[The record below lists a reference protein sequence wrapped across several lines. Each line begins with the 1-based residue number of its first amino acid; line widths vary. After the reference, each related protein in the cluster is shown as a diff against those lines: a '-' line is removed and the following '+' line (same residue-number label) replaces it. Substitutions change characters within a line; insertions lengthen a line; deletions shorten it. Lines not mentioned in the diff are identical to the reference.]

1 MKPRGR
7 RVLILLILVGLF
19 FLLNS
24 SLVWKWMYPI
34 SYRLEIMEASRQYQ
48 VDPHLILAVMRSESS
63 FKPDRVSKKGAIGL
77 MQLMPDTAKWIVEE
91 GDFKPVDENY
101 MYDPVMNIQM
111 GAWYLHFLA
120 DRYEGDAAKMIAAY
134 NAGPGKVN
142 GWLASGQWNGSR
154 ENLEDIPYPETRM
167 YVQRVLYYQDRY
179 EMVYDK
185 NLR

>member
-1 MKPRGR
+1 MKLRRR
-7 RVLILLILVGLF
+7 RVLITLILVGLF

-34 SYRLEIMEASRQYQ
+34 NYRLEIMEASRQYN

-63 FKPDRVSKKGAIGL
+63 FQADRVSKKGAVGL
-77 MQLMPDTAKWIVEE
+77 MQIMPDTAEWIVKE
-91 GDFKPVDENY
+91 GDFKPANEDY
-101 MYDPVMNIQM
+101 LYDPVTNIRI
-111 GAWYLHFLA
+111 GTWYLQFLQS
-120 DRYEGDAAKMIAAY
+120 RYEGDAAKMIAAY

-142 GWLASGQWNGSR
+142 SWLASGQWNGSR

-179 EMVYDK
+179 EMVYDE
-185 NLR
+185 NLS